1 LEAEPVNVNTSVT
14 RKKMIAAGI
23 SVASNATLVG
33 LKLFIG
39 LFMGSVSVISE
50 AIHSGIDLLA
60 SLIALFAVRTSGK
73 PADPDHP
80 FGHGKAEDLSGTIEA
95 LLILVA
101 AVWIIWEAFKKIAH
115 PTHMESMGWGVLV
128 MLVSSVANI
137 LVSRMLFRVGKETES
152 IALTADGWHLMT
164 DVYTSAGVMVALA
177 IVWAAEIFVP
187 SVNLFWI
194 DPVAALAVAGLIVR
208 AAVHLTLQ
216 SGHDLMDGSLPP
228 EEAEWIANYIK
239 GTKGVKGYHHLR
251 TRKAGSA
258 RFVEFHMFVNP
269 RVTVEHSH
277 RITKRIEGVVKGRY
291 PDTTVTIHV
300 EPHHVRRLRK
310 R

>member
-1 LEAEPVNVNTSVT
+1 VNVT

-33 LKLFIG
+33 MKLFVG
-39 LFMGSVSVISE
+39 LLMGSVSVISE

-60 SLIALFAVRTSGK
+60 SVIALFAVRASGK

-101 AVWIIWEAFKKIAH
+101 AVWIIWEALKKIAH
-115 PTHMESMGWGVLV
+115 PAHMGDMGWGVAV
-128 MLVSSVANI
+128 MLVSSIANL
-137 LVSRMLFRVGKETES
+137 LVSRMLFRVGEETDS
-152 IALTADGWHLMT
+152 IALRADGWHLMT
-164 DVYTSAGVMVALA
+164 DVYTSAGVMGALA
-177 IVWAAEIFVP
+177 IVWVGEKIFPAVY
-187 SVNLFWI
+187 LDWI
-194 DPVAALAVAGLIVR
+194 DPLAALTVAGLIIR
-208 AAVHLTLQ
+208 AAVRLTMA

-228 EEAEWIANYIK
+228 EEAEWITYYIK
-239 GTKGVKGYHHLR
+239 SARGVEGYHHLR

-269 RVTVEHSH
+269 RMTVEGSH
-277 RITKRIEGVVKGRY
+277 RMTKRMENAIQGKL
-291 PDTTVTIHV
+291 PNTTVTIHV
-300 EPHHVRRLRK
+300 EPHHDRRFRA